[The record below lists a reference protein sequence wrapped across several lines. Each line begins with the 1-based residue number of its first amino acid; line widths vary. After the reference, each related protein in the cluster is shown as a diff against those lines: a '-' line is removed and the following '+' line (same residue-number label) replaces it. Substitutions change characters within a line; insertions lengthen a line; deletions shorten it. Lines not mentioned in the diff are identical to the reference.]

1 MGPVTLNLMAYTDA
15 GLYEVL
21 QVITTARA
29 PQNLT
34 GWTVH
39 ASAVNNVSDAAEA
52 LEMTAQVVDVALG
65 TISISISAA
74 AAAAFFGDG
83 DTSVYKT
90 LVWTLLAR
98 PYGTY
103 TVKLFGGTL
112 TVMRGAGRWT

>member
-1 MGPVTLNLMAYTDA
+1 MGPVTLNLTAYTDA

-29 PQNLT
+29 AQNLT

-39 ASAVNNVSDAAEA
+39 ASAVNSVLDTAEA
-52 LEMTAQVVDVALG
+52 VAMTAEIVDVAQG
-65 TISISISAA
+65 TISVYISAA
-74 AAAAFFGDG
+74 AAAAVFGVG
-83 DTSVYKT
+83 DTSISKT
-90 LVWTLLAR
+90 LTWALLAR

-112 TVMRGAGRWT
+112 TVYRGAGRWT